1 MSYKLPT
8 GLPQDPKLTLV
19 AGRAGLTRGV
29 ALAIWIALI
38 DHAARARPRGSLKA
52 LKPDEIAAALDC
64 AAAEVAAVAAA
75 LRHKG
80 LITPDGAIAHWN
92 RYQRLSTPRVRA
104 HRARNEIDAHR
115 ARSRTSE
122 SMNETDTARH
132 KRLRQEMAARR
143 RHGAPAQ
150 ADGA

>member
-1 MSYKLPT
+1 
-8 GLPQDPKLTLV
+8 
-19 AGRAGLTRGV
+19 
-29 ALAIWIALI
+29 
-38 DHAARARPRGSLKA
+38 
-52 LKPDEIAAALDC
+52 
-64 AAAEVAAVAAA
+64 A

-80 LITPDGAIAHWN
+80 LITPDDAIAHWN

-104 HRARNEIDAHR
+104 HRARNEIAAPRARNEISAPR

-143 RHGAPAQ
+143 RNGAPAQ